1 MPRIS
6 IGDCALYYEAHG
18 SGEPLLLVPGLGGVG
33 AGFFKQ
39 IPELSRGYRVIVHD
53 HRGCGQ
59 SDRPIMRYS
68 VEQMTQDVLHLMDAL
83 GIERAHFLGHSTG
96 GAIGQ
101 IIAAEQPQRLA
112 KLILSSTWTHADAF
126 FTRLFEARHALLRH
140 TGPMG
145 YLRATSAV
153 LYPAW
158 WVSQNEPLVAEQER
172 QQAAAFPPVEV
183 VLSRIEAI
191 MRFDRR
197 SELSR
202 IRTPTLVTVAAY
214 DMVTPLYFSQGLA
227 KAIPGARLKVFER
240 GGHMP
245 YHVIDEEYTRA
256 VVDFLS
262 SDSAPKSQ

>member
-6 IGDCALYYEAHG
+6 IGDCSLYYEEHG
-18 SGEPLLLVPGLGGVG
+18 SGEPLLLVPGLSGIG

-39 IPELSRGYRVIVHD
+39 IPELSRHYRVIVHD

-68 VEQMTQDVLHLMDAL
+68 VEQMTQDVLRLMDAL
-83 GIERAHFLGHSTG
+83 KIERANLVGHSTG

-101 IIAAEQPQRLA
+101 IMAIERPQRLK
-112 KLILSSTWTHADAF
+112 KLVLSSTWSHADAF
-126 FTRLFEARHALLRH
+126 FTRLFESRHALLKH

-145 YLRATSAV
+145 YLRATSAL

-158 WVSQNEPLVAEQER
+158 WVSQNERLLAEQER
-172 QQAAAFPPVEV
+172 QQAAAFPPVEI

-197 SELSR
+197 EQLSR
-202 IRTPTLVTVAAY
+202 IRVPTLVSVAS
-214 DMVTPLYFSQGLA
+214 DDVVTPLYFSQALA
-227 KAIPGARLKVFER
+227 KAIPEAKLKVFDG
-240 GGHMP
+240 GGHLL
-245 YHVIDEEYTRA
+245 YQVADREYTRA
-256 VVDFLS
+256 LIDFFS
-262 SDSAPKSQ
+262 S

>member
-1 MPRIS
+1 VPRVS

-39 IPELSRGYRVIVHD
+39 VPELSRHYRVIVHD

-59 SDRPIMRYS
+59 SDRPVMRYS
-68 VEQMTQDVLHLMDAL
+68 VEQMTQDTLRLMDAL
-83 GIERAHFLGHSTG
+83 KIERAHFLGHSTG

-101 IIAAEQPQRLA
+101 VIAAEQPQRLG
-112 KLILSSTWTHADAF
+112 KLILSSTWTHCDAF
-126 FTRLFEARHALLRH
+126 FTRLFEARHAILKH

-145 YLRATSAV
+145 YVRATSAV

-158 WVSQNEPLVAEQER
+158 WVAQNEALVAEQER
-172 QQAAAFPPVEV
+172 QQASSFPPVEV

-197 SELSR
+197 HELSR
-202 IRTPTLVTVAAY
+202 IRTPTLVTVATD
-214 DMVTPLYFSQGLA
+214 DMVTPLYFSQAIA
-227 KAIPGARLKVFER
+227 KAIPGAKLKVFER

-245 YHVIDEEYTRA
+245 YHVVDAEYTRA
-256 VVDFLS
+256 VLDFLS
-262 SDSAPKSQ
+262 SDVAT

>member
-1 MPRIS
+1 MPRVS

-18 SGEPLLLVPGLGGVG
+18 EGEPLLLVPGLGGVG
-33 AGFFKQ
+33 ASFFKQ
-39 IPELSRGYRVIVHD
+39 IPELAKRYRVIVHD

-59 SDRPIMRYS
+59 SERPAMRYS
-68 VEQMTQDVLHLMDAL
+68 VEQMTRDVLGLMDAL

-101 IIAAEQPQRLA
+101 IIAAEQPQRLK

-126 FTRLFEARHALLRH
+126 FTRLFEARHALLAH

-158 WVSQNEPLVAEQER
+158 WVSQNETLVAEQER
-172 QQAAAFPPVEV
+172 QQAASFPPVEV

-197 SELSR
+197 RDLPG
-202 IRTPTLVTVAAY
+202 IRAPTLVTVGADDA
-214 DMVTPLYFSQGLA
+214 VTPLYFSQALV
-227 KAIPGARLKVFER
+227 KAIPGAKLKVFER

-245 YHVIDEEYTRA
+245 YHVVDAEYTHT
-256 VVDFLS
+256 VLDFL
-262 SDSAPKSQ
+262 AA

>member
-6 IGDCALYYEAHG
+6 IGDCALHYEAHG
-18 SGEPLLLVPGLGGVG
+18 EGEPLLLVPGLGGVG
-33 AGFFKQ
+33 ASFFKQ
-39 IPELSRGYRVIVHD
+39 IPEFAKRYRVIAHD

-59 SDRPIMRYS
+59 SDRPLMRYS
-68 VEQMTQDVLHLMDAL
+68 VEQMTSDVLRLMDAL

-101 IIAAEQPQRLA
+101 IIAAEQPQRLK

-126 FTRLFEARHALLRH
+126 FTRLFEARRALLRH

-158 WVSQNEPLVAEQER
+158 WVSQNETLVAEQER
-172 QQAAAFPPVEV
+172 QQAASFPPVEV

-197 SELSR
+197 RELAG
-202 IRTPTLVTVAAY
+202 IRVPTLVTVGADDA
-214 DMVTPLYFSQGLA
+214 VTPLYFSQALA
-227 KAIPGARLKVFER
+227 KTIPGAKLKVFER

-245 YHVIDEEYTRA
+245 YHVVDAEYTRT
-256 VVDFLS
+256 VLDFLAGS
-262 SDSAPKSQ
+262 G